1 LKIQW
6 DKYSKQYLTLSARDQ
21 WLLFITGM
29 VVLGMAFF
37 TFFVEENLAAK
48 AKKNKERIQLTSVNS
63 VMAKKIIKLDNTLV
77 IDPNITINKQINTHK
92 KKLLEVDERL
102 FKLTSDLINPIEMRH
117 ALLELLKLE
126 KSVKL
131 VTFQAMPVQAIWLDK
146 SVKNEPFDEKIS
158 SSDTPVSLGLYR
170 HSILLVLE
178 GQYFDLRDYLSQI
191 ENLSWT
197 FFWQRFD
204 YQLVEYPVGRLSI
217 EIYSLSTTPDFLGV

>member
-1 LKIQW
+1 MKIQW
-6 DKYSKQYLTLSARDQ
+6 DKYSKHFLTLSTRDQ
-21 WLLFITGM
+21 WVLFITGM

-146 SVKNEPFDEKIS
+146 SVKNEP
-158 SSDTPVSLGLYR
+158 SDAKAS
-170 HSILLVLE
+170 
-178 GQYFDLRDYLSQI
+178 
-191 ENLSWT
+191 
-197 FFWQRFD
+197 
-204 YQLVEYPVGRLSI
+204 
-217 EIYSLSTTPDFLGV
+217 